1 MRPHGHGASPVGPTT
16 TSAPPPATLRLD
28 GTGDPVVAAVAD
40 GQSLVVLRTDSL
52 VRASLDGRVRTK
64 HGLTGDAALG
74 AEAPAVAL
82 LLDRP
87 RGIGWA
93 VSILERRARVLTF
106 DLTTLRP
113 LRVWEN
119 DFIAYDAAL
128 LAGRV
133 YAATSEG
140 VAWVDASGR
149 SGHVPHVG
157 GVVSS
162 VAADPARGRLLA
174 VLGHSVLAVTPAG
187 RIEAAATLAPAT
199 ATVRLVGGAVW
210 VAGPF
215 GERGE
220 ADRLDVQT
228 LRAIRAVPLR
238 IAAQVV
244 GTGPASLYVVS
255 SGEPDGLWCVD
266 VRSGLPAQVS
276 ANAAVTVTATATRT
290 FAASGSGIV
299 PVSAC

>member
-1 MRPHGHGASPVGPTT
+1 
-16 TSAPPPATLRLD
+16 
-28 GTGDPVVAAVAD
+28 
-40 GQSLVVLRTDSL
+40 
-52 VRASLDGRVRTK
+52 
-64 HGLTGDAALG
+64 
-74 AEAPAVAL
+74 
-82 LLDRP
+82 
-87 RGIGWA
+87 
-93 VSILERRARVLTF
+93 
-106 DLTTLRP
+106 
-113 LRVWEN
+113 
-119 DFIAYDAAL
+119 
-128 LAGRV
+128 
-133 YAATSEG
+133 
-140 VAWVDASGR
+140 
-149 SGHVPHVG
+149 
-157 GVVSS
+157 
-162 VAADPARGRLLA
+162 
-174 VLGHSVLAVTPAG
+174 
-187 RIEAAATLAPAT
+187 
-199 ATVRLVGGAVW
+199 